1 MPDAI
6 VAALL
11 MFTEPTTLLALTAGV
26 VLGSVFSAIPGLTS
40 TLALALLLPLT
51 YSMPASLAFVLMIG
65 LMGGGLYG
73 GMLTA
78 ITLNIP
84 GAPGSV
90 ATTFDGHPMFRKG
103 QGGEAIG
110 WATVASI
117 IGGTISAIILM
128 VAAVQLA
135 KVALRFGPP
144 EMFALTVFGMT
155 AVISISSDVAKG
167 ALAGLF
173 GLLLGTIGID
183 LFGTYRFDFGIAE
196 LVGGTPLLPAV
207 VGLFALVKIFQALA
221 DPRTDPTPTAAAS
234 APQRMQ
240 LPRFGA
246 VLRAAPTLA
255 RGSLIGT
262 FVGFLPG
269 AGGNIAAFTA
279 YNIEKRVSRHPERF
293 GQGAPEGVIATES
306 ANNATPGG
314 ALIPTI
320 TLGIPGDQFTAVMI
334 GAFIIHGLPIGPLL
348 FRDHPDIIYVIFVTT
363 FLMNFLFLPI
373 GWIGARVAVPLATMR
388 DALLIPIIAGF
399 SLAGLYAI
407 AATQSNMLIGLGF
420 GLLALAALR
429 FGFPPAP
436 IVLGLILSSL
446 IEDSM
451 AQSMIMSGGDPLIFV
466 QRPIALGFLLL
477 ALLFLALPTWTAL
490 RRRPPTVP
498 RTEP

>member
-6 VAALL
+6 LAALL
-11 MFTEPTTLLALTAGV
+11 LFTEPATLAALATGV
-26 VLGSVFSAIPGLTS
+26 ILGSVFSAIPGLTS

-51 YSMPASLAFVLMIG
+51 YSLPASIAFVLMIG

-90 ATTFDGHPMFRKG
+90 ATTFDGHPMFRQGK
-103 QGGEAIG
+103 GGEAIG

-155 AVISISSDVAKG
+155 AVISISHDIAKG

-183 LFGTYRFDFGIAE
+183 LFGNYRFDFGVPE
-196 LVGGTPLLPAV
+196 LIGGTPLLPAV
-207 VGLFALVKIFQALA
+207 VGLFALVKVFQAIA
-221 DPRTDPTPTAAAS
+221 DPHADLAARTASITA
-234 APQRMQ
+234 QRMR
-240 LPRFGA
+240 LPSARA
-246 VLRAAPTLA
+246 VLRATPTLA

-279 YNIEKRVSRHPERF
+279 YNIEKRAAREPERF
-293 GQGAPEGVIATES
+293 GKGAPEGVIAAES

-373 GWIGARVAVPLATMR
+373 GWVGSMVAVPLATMR
-388 DALLIPIIAGF
+388 DSLLIPIIAGF
-399 SLAGLYAI
+399 SLAGLFAI
-407 AATQSNMLIGLGF
+407 AATQTNMLIGVGF
-420 GLLALAALR
+420 GLVALAGLR

-451 AQSMIMSGGDPLIFV
+451 SQSLILSGGDPLIFV

-477 ALLFLALPTWTAL
+477 AVLFLLLPAWSAVRA
-490 RRRPPTVP
+490 RRGKVLQP
-498 RTEP
+498 